1 MIKNT
6 RDAFEPQIQGCMEKI
21 KQMDVSEEKK
31 IQLCNVLAGI
41 ENQNQRGK
49 LEMWHKFIELIFND
63 NSIIEEIYKKMK
75 TNGLCFLNN
84 VGIFFDDSISPKF
97 MLYKNLGRKT
107 QKVEKEWNSK
117 IYYDTNIKECTQQI
131 MTIPIDLLGKYG
143 HHSNMLIIKKNTTTN
158 QVTWEIEHFEPHGR
172 QFSEEVSVN
181 KAVQEL
187 VHDILINDPEYNKDN
202 IKITHP
208 NQLCRLTE
216 PIDKILQQILDNTKY
231 EGSCTIFSMWYSFN
245 RILYPQKE
253 SEQIYKEMNDTLNK
267 STNPSKT
274 IENIISTFLS
284 LINIDIDNNKFEV
297 GNSRLLADETIY
309 GIELPNIIS
318 HLREQNP
325 IFTIRGNSKIRK
337 LNMNADFFDNKEN
350 IENLMKKEEIHFF
363 NCILPYNFTEWAENK
378 TALKVFEIVDCDFSL
393 PNRKMSQDALL
404 LISLYPGFYNLLHL
418 KINNSILFDNN
429 INIREFLRKIFK
441 NIKRIETIDLGNNGI
456 DFDTAKTI
464 YQTLDPKS
472 SYNLNT
478 IIILDTDNKDP
489 RLNTIQIMINEFYRR
504 GGGEGKKKR
513 EGKKRKGKK
522 QTKKIHSNNQIRS
535 RKSKN

>member
-1 MIKNT
+1 
-6 RDAFEPQIQGCMEKI
+6 
-21 KQMDVSEEKK
+21 
-31 IQLCNVLAGI
+31 
-41 ENQNQRGK
+41 
-49 LEMWHKFIELIFND
+49 
-63 NSIIEEIYKKMK
+63 
-75 TNGLCFLNN
+75 
-84 VGIFFDDSISPKF
+84 
-97 MLYKNLGRKT
+97 
-107 QKVEKEWNSK
+107 
-117 IYYDTNIKECTQQI
+117 
-131 MTIPIDLLGKYG
+131 
-143 HHSNMLIIKKNTTTN
+143 
-158 QVTWEIEHFEPHGR
+158 
-172 QFSEEVSVN
+172 
-181 KAVQEL
+181 
-187 VHDILINDPEYNKDN
+187 
-202 IKITHP
+202 
-208 NQLCRLTE
+208 
-216 PIDKILQQILDNTKY
+216 
-231 EGSCTIFSMWYSFN
+231 
-245 RILYPQKE
+245 
-253 SEQIYKEMNDTLNK
+253 
-267 STNPSKT
+267 
-274 IENIISTFLS
+274 
-284 LINIDIDNNKFEV
+284 
-297 GNSRLLADETIY
+297 
-309 GIELPNIIS
+309 
-318 HLREQNP
+318 
-325 IFTIRGNSKIRK
+325 
-337 LNMNADFFDNKEN
+337 
-350 IENLMKKEEIHFF
+350 MKKEEIHFF